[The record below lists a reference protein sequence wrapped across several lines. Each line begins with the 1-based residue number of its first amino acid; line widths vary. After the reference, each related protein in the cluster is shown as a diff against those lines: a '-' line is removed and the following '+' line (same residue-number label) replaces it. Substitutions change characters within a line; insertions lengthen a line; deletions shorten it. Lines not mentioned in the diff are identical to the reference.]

1 MKSEPARLEWTS
13 EQENTGDC
21 CHQSCYGYFI
31 GFTAGYRTALC
42 LIHVNTS
49 PSKVCQLC

>member
-1 MKSEPARLEWTS
+1 MKSEPADWNGHRS
-13 EQENTGDC
+13 KNTGDC